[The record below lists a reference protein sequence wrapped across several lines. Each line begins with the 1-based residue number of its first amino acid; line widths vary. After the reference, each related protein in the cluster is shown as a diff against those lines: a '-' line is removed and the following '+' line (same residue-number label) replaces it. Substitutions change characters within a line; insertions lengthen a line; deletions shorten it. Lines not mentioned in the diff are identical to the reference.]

1 MSRSDRID
9 IKKKKINNKLHKWY
23 MWRFEQF
30 GKIKYKQLI
39 KQLEYYEEN

>member
-1 MSRSDRID
+1 MSRSDRIN
-9 IKKKKINNKLHKWY
+9 IKKKKINDRLHKWCT
-23 MWRFEQF
+23 WRLEEF